1 MKNYVWLESETAAKF
16 AAAKDEAL
24 EALRK
29 GQGLLRLDEF
39 VRHLST
45 GEIEVIMFENKCAAL
60 VSLGKSLEGNLLNI
74 LTVSGKLKDCER
86 AIELLESAA
95 KEIGVNS
102 IVSVGHKGWSKVMRR
117 QGYNVEERL
126 YMHKRLS

>member
-1 MKNYVWLESETAAKF
+1 LNGYRWLDREAAAAF
-16 AAAKDEAL
+16 AAARDVTT

-29 GQGLLRLDEF
+29 GQGLLQLDEF
-39 VRHLST
+39 VRHLTS
-45 GEIEVIMFENKCAAL
+45 GEIEIILFENRCAAL

-86 AIELLESAA
+86 AIELLEAA
-95 KEIGVNS
+95 AREIGVES
-102 IVSVGHKGWSKVMRR
+102 IVSVGHRGWSKVMRR
-117 QGYNVEERL
+117 QGYRVEERL